1 MQIERQERCRVAI
14 HCVALAKIIL
24 HLLYMSALCI
34 CTLHYVGSV
43 ATIQYGSPVDADGNY
58 S

>member
-1 MQIERQERCRVAI
+1 MILSTHTTC
-14 HCVALAKIIL
+14 IIDI
-24 HLLYMSALCI
+24 MSLNENMRY
-34 CTLHYVGSV
+34 TDSVGSV